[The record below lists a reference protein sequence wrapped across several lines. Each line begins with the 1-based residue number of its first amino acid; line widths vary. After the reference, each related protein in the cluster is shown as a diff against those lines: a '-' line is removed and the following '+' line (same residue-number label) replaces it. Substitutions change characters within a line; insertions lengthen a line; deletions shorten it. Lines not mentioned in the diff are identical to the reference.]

1 MTSIDNRPLPFIYQ
15 FTAGAIA
22 GVSELLVM
30 YPLDVVK
37 TRMQLQVTT
46 KGHPA
51 VVAAKAA
58 VDHYTGVMDC
68 LTKIVKKEGFSH
80 LYKGI
85 TSPILMEAPKRAIKF
100 SGNDTFQTFYK
111 KIFPTPNGEMTQKNA
126 IYSGASAG
134 AVEAFVVAPFELVKI
149 RLQDVNSQFKT
160 PIEVVKNSVVKG
172 GVLSLFNGLE
182 ATIWRH
188 VLWNAGYFGIIFQ
201 IRKLLPAAKTSTE
214 KTRNDLIAG
223 AIGGTVGCLLNT
235 PFDVVKS
242 RIQRSSGPLRKYN
255 WSLPSVLLVYREEGF
270 KALYKGFAPKV
281 MRLAPGGGLL
291 LVVFT
296 NVMDFFREVKYGKK
310 Q

>member
-1 MTSIDNRPLPFIYQ
+1 
-15 FTAGAIA
+15 
-22 GVSELLVM
+22 
-30 YPLDVVK
+30 
-37 TRMQLQVTT
+37 VTT

-68 LTKIVKKEGFSH
+68 LSKIVKKEGFSH

-111 KIFPTPNGEMTQKNA
+111 KIFPTPNGEMTQKIA

>member
-111 KIFPTPNGEMTQKNA
+111 KIFPTPNG
-126 IYSGASAG
+126 
-134 AVEAFVVAPFELVKI
+134 
-149 RLQDVNSQFKT
+149 R
-160 PIEVVKNSVVKG
+160 
-172 GVLSLFNGLE
+172 
-182 ATIWRH
+182 
-188 VLWNAGYFGIIFQ
+188 
-201 IRKLLPAAKTSTE
+201 
-214 KTRNDLIAG
+214 
-223 AIGGTVGCLLNT
+223 
-235 PFDVVKS
+235 
-242 RIQRSSGPLRKYN
+242 
-255 WSLPSVLLVYREEGF
+255 
-270 KALYKGFAPKV
+270 
-281 MRLAPGGGLL
+281 
-291 LVVFT
+291 
-296 NVMDFFREVKYGKK
+296 
-310 Q
+310 

>member
-100 SGNDTFQTFYK
+100 SGNDTF
-111 KIFPTPNGEMTQKNA
+111 
-126 IYSGASAG
+126 
-134 AVEAFVVAPFELVKI
+134 
-149 RLQDVNSQFKT
+149 
-160 PIEVVKNSVVKG
+160 
-172 GVLSLFNGLE
+172 
-182 ATIWRH
+182 
-188 VLWNAGYFGIIFQ
+188 
-201 IRKLLPAAKTSTE
+201 
-214 KTRNDLIAG
+214 
-223 AIGGTVGCLLNT
+223 
-235 PFDVVKS
+235 
-242 RIQRSSGPLRKYN
+242 
-255 WSLPSVLLVYREEGF
+255 
-270 KALYKGFAPKV
+270 
-281 MRLAPGGGLL
+281 
-291 LVVFT
+291 
-296 NVMDFFREVKYGKK
+296 
-310 Q
+310 